1 MANMS
6 IRSWPKVLGTI
17 NVIWSGFGKKKSTMS
32 DQGVRPTKD
41 NTLGLGCRLKV
52 PNKTR
57 DLDGDVAERAKTLC
71 MSRAGYIGI
80 LTKIQREVEALM
92 SSNGKLADVNNKLAS
107 YDRSWRDFV
116 STHE

>member
-1 MANMS
+1 
-6 IRSWPKVLGTI
+6 
-17 NVIWSGFGKKKSTMS
+17 
-32 DQGVRPTKD
+32 
-41 NTLGLGCRLKV
+41 
-52 PNKTR
+52 
-57 DLDGDVAERAKTLC
+57 
-71 MSRAGYIGI
+71 MSRVGYIGI